1 MRIQEWPLNERPRE
15 RLQRQGASVLSDAE
29 LIAIL
34 LGHGIAGCSA
44 VDIARQTLNTTGGL
58 RQLLTASFED
68 VSQLPGWGPARTCRL
83 AAAVELNK
91 RHLQATVLSRESIC
105 SPHDTRKFLKAR
117 LRDLEH
123 EVFAVVFLDN
133 QHRVI
138 AVEDLF
144 RGTLDSCSV
153 HPREVVKQALKHQAG
168 AVILAHNHPSG
179 VAEPSP
185 ADRHITT
192 RLKEALALV
201 DVRTLDHLVIGDGEP
216 VSFAER
222 GWL

>member
-1 MRIQEWPLNERPRE
+1 M
-15 RLQRQGASVLSDAE
+15 
-29 LIAIL
+29 
-34 LGHGIAGCSA
+34 
-44 VDIARQTLNTTGGL
+44 
-58 RQLLTASFED
+58 
-68 VSQLPGWGPARTCRL
+68 
-83 AAAVELNK
+83 
-91 RHLQATVLSRESIC
+91 
-105 SPHDTRKFLKAR
+105 
-117 LRDLEH
+117 
-123 EVFAVVFLDN
+123 VFLDN

>member
-1 MRIQEWPLNERPRE
+1 MRIQEWPLSERPRE
-15 RLQRQGASVLSDAE
+15 RLQRQGANVLSDAE
-29 LIAIL
+29 LLAIL
-34 LGHGIAGCSA
+34 LGHGIAGFSA
-44 VDIARQTLNTTGGL
+44 VDIARQTLNATGGL
-58 RQLLTASFED
+58 RQLMMASFDE
-68 VSQLPGWGPARTCRL
+68 VSKLPGWGPARTCRL
-83 AAAVELNK
+83 VAAVELNK
-91 RHLQATVLSRESIC
+91 RHLQAAVLSRESLC
-105 SPHDTRKFLKAR
+105 SPHDTRAFLRAR
-117 LRDLEH
+117 LRDLQH
-123 EVFAVVFLDN
+123 EVFVVVFLDN

-201 DVRTLDHLVIGDGEP
+201 DIRTLDHLVIGDGEP